1 MKSRGAKVMFDGGWA
16 VVVLV
21 GLGVWYGW
29 ALAWGIGRALWGLG
43 AAIGRVAWV
52 LGAKAFRAA
61 YAHTTPHRGPLP

>member
-1 MKSRGAKVMFDGGWA
+1 MFDGGWA

-29 ALAWGIGRALWGLG
+29 ALGRVLWGLG

-52 LGAKAFRAA
+52 LGAKALRTV
-61 YAHTTPHRGPLP
+61 YAHATPRRGPLP